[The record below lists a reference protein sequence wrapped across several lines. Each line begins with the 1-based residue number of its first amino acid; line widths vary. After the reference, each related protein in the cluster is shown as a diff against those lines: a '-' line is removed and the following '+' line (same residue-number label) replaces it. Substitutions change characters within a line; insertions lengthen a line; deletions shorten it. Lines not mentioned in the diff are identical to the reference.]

1 MEQFPNQ
8 ESQERADLAE
18 VLKIKGIEDK
28 EVFEMLSNWTERK
41 EQEVERIGTQE
52 AQLEFEIER
61 AELYLEAGL
70 IQEAIQALD
79 DAYIIASNEGLSE
92 YVKKIE
98 EKIASI

>member
-18 VLKIKGIEDK
+18 VLKTKGIEDK
-28 EVFEMLSNWTERK
+28 EVLEMLIAWTERK
-41 EQEVERIGTQE
+41 EQEVERIGTRE
-52 AQLEFEIER
+52 AQLNFEMER
-61 AELYLEAGL
+61 AELYLKAGL
-70 IQEAIQALD
+70 IEEAIQALD
-79 DAYIIASNEGLSE
+79 DAYSIASKEGLSE